1 MRTKRLQIENCK
13 WQIANCRR
21 RRPCK
26 FSIFN
31 SSSTKRG
38 FTLFEVLL
46 ALAIFAVSLAAIG
59 QMMSNGLRGAVQARL
74 QSQAVL
80 RCQAKLAEVVA
91 GATPLQAASN
101 VAFADDKAWHWS
113 LVVNPATQANL
124 YVAEVTV
131 ARAGEN
137 AVGTVSFTL
146 KRMVRDPSVA
156 TNALLEEQST
166 SSTTS
171 STSSTSSTTGSSTG
185 AGS

>member
-13 WQIANCRR
+13 LQIANCRR

-80 RCQAKLAEVVA
+80 RCQAKLAEA
-91 GATPLQAASN
+91 ELKIQQLEKAAS
-101 VAFADDKAWHWS
+101 
-113 LVVNPATQANL
+113 
-124 YVAEVTV
+124 
-131 ARAGEN
+131 GEMK
-137 AVGTVSFTL
+137 L
-146 KRMVRDPSVA
+146 KPVEKDIE
-156 TNALLEEQST
+156 T
-166 SSTTS
+166 
-171 STSSTSSTTGSSTG
+171 
-185 AGS
+185 